1 MRSPRDLVL
10 IMVSAILAAV
20 TVLAPAAGAQDV
32 PRTAQKQNCTDRTA
46 PPPPVDTSEV
56 PKPGQKAP
64 EALPVPATPIGGD
77 RMGECGLVL
86 PRGADDPP
94 AVINS
99 ASWVLQD
106 LDTGEILAAKDPH
119 ARQRPASLIK
129 VLLALV
135 AVNELDP
142 ARVITASPE
151 DADQECTCVG
161 LVAGGQYTVEQLLQG
176 LLMHSGN
183 DAAHALATTLG
194 GVPATLEKMN
204 SAAAK
209 IGAMDTRAATPSGL
223 DGPGMSSSAYDL
235 SLIFHYAMK
244 QPTFAKTVG
253 TKQVQFPGWGDKPA
267 FPVYNDN
274 KLLSIYDGFL
284 GGKTGFT
291 DDARHTYL
299 GAAQRQGKRLAVV
312 TLRGEQ
318 KPMRVTDQAGKL
330 LDYGF
335 ELAAKKP
342 QPVGQL
348 TYREG
353 GLQTGGSPQAGP
365 DVKNDPAKTAATMSE
380 EDPFGT
386 TGWIITL
393 VVAVIII
400 AGFVVGHR
408 RKRAALLAEQTDVLP
423 RVRDY

>member
-1 MRSPRDLVL
+1 
-10 IMVSAILAAV
+10 MVSAILTAA
-20 TVLAPAAGAQDV
+20 TVLAPAAGAQAT
-32 PRTAQKQNCTDRTA
+32 PRAPEKQSCASDRA
-46 PPPPVDTSEV
+46 VPPPPVDTSEV

-64 EALPVPATPIGGD
+64 EPLPVPATPVGGD

-86 PRGADDPP
+86 PRGAGEPP

-99 ASWVLQD
+99 ASWVIQD
-106 LDTGEILAAKDPH
+106 LDTGAILAAKDPH

-142 ARVITASPE
+142 KRMVTASAE
-151 DADQECTCVG
+151 DASQECTCVG

-176 LLMHSGN
+176 TLMHSGN
-183 DAAHALATTLG
+183 DTAHALATTLG

-204 SAAAK
+204 SAAER

-244 QPTFAKTVG
+244 QPVFAKAVATR
-253 TKQVQFPGWGDKPA
+253 QMQFPGWGDKPS
-267 FPVYNDN
+267 FPLYNDN

-299 GAAQRQGKRLAVV
+299 GGAERKGKRLAVV
-312 TLRGEQ
+312 TMRGEQ
-318 KPMRVTDQAGKL
+318 KPMRVSDQAGKL

-335 ELAAKKP
+335 ELAASKP
-342 QPVGQL
+342 EPVGQI

-353 GLQTGGSPQAGP
+353 GLQPGGNPQAGP
-365 DVKNDPAKTAATMSE
+365 DLGEDPAKSAAAMSQ

-423 RVRDY
+423 RIRD